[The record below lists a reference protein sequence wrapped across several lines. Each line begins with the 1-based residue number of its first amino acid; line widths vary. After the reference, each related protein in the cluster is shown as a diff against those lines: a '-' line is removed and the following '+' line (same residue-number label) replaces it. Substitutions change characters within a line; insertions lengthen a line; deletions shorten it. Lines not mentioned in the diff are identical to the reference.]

1 MVLAIII
8 SFLIIKFQQR
18 EIDDLKKN
26 SKINYEKISN
36 LRNIIIAKEGE
47 LLYLK
52 DKNLIEL
59 HCYITFLRNII
70 KSKDKYITEIDNIN
84 IEINNVIRSSLT
96 ISQSNNI
103 LFTELEVKIINS
115 KNIYNSDIREI
126 SSLFNFNRNRNE
138 NGNYDDDEFETKI
151 EINNYIV
158 KIKELNKDIQNRNNI
173 INLNIKEI
181 NDLMKIRDTQRNKI
195 IKFKN
200 IIDNLTRNNDNY
212 LTCSICLETVHHFDN
227 KKITRCNHTFHT
239 DCLYKWDRNTCPNCR
254 SDL

>member
-1 MVLAIII
+1 MILMVLAIII

-59 HCYITFLRNII
+59 HNYITFLRNII

-103 LFTELEVKIINS
+103 LFAELEVKRINS

-126 SSLFNFNRNRNE
+126 SSLFNFN
-138 NGNYDDDEFETKI
+138 GNDDEFENEI
-151 EINNYIV
+151 EINNYII
-158 KIKELNKDIQNRNNI
+158 KIKELNKDIENRNNI

-181 NDLMKIRDTQRNKI
+181 NDLMNIRDTQRNKI
-195 IKFKN
+195 IELKN
-200 IIDNLTRNNDNY
+200 IIDNLTRNDDY

>member
-59 HCYITFLRNII
+59 HNYITFLRNII

-103 LFTELEVKIINS
+103 LFAELEVKRINS

-126 SSLFNFNRNRNE
+126 SSLFNFN
-138 NGNYDDDEFETKI
+138 GNDDEFENEI
-151 EINNYIV
+151 EINNYII
-158 KIKELNKDIQNRNNI
+158 KIKELNKDIENRNNI

-181 NDLMKIRDTQRNKI
+181 NDLMNIRDTQRNKI
-195 IKFKN
+195 IELKN
-200 IIDNLTRNNDNY
+200 IIDNLTRNDDY

>member
-26 SKINYEKISN
+26 SKNNYEKIIN

-59 HCYITFLRNII
+59 HNYITFLRNII
-70 KSKDKYITEIDNIN
+70 KSKDKYINDLDNIN
-84 IEINNVIRSSLT
+84 IEINDVIRCSST
-96 ISQSNNI
+96 ISQPNNI
-103 LFTELEVKIINS
+103 LFAQLEVKRINS
-115 KNIYNSDIREI
+115 KNIYSSEIREI
-126 SSLFNFNRNRNE
+126 SSLFNYN
-138 NGNYDDDEFETKI
+138 DTEFETKI
-151 EINNYIV
+151 EINNYII
-158 KIKELNKDIQNRNNI
+158 KIKELNKDVENRDNI

-181 NDLMKIRDTQRNKI
+181 NDLMKIRDNQRNKI
-195 IKFKN
+195 IELKN

-227 KKITRCNHTFHT
+227 KKITKCNHTFHT
-239 DCLYKWDRNTCPNCR
+239 DCLHKWDRNTCPNCR

>member
-1 MVLAIII
+1 MIFMVLAIII

-59 HCYITFLRNII
+59 HNYITFLRNII

-103 LFTELEVKIINS
+103 LFAELEVKRINS

-126 SSLFNFNRNRNE
+126 SSLFNFN
-138 NGNYDDDEFETKI
+138 GNDDEFENEI
-151 EINNYIV
+151 EINNYII
-158 KIKELNKDIQNRNNI
+158 KIKELNKDIENRNNI

-181 NDLMKIRDTQRNKI
+181 NDLMNIRDTQRNKI
-195 IKFKN
+195 IELKN
-200 IIDNLTRNNDNY
+200 IIDNLTRNDDY

>member
-1 MVLAIII
+1 LVKFH
-8 SFLIIKFQQR
+8 FLIIKFQQR

-59 HCYITFLRNII
+59 HNYITFLRNII

-103 LFTELEVKIINS
+103 LFAELEVKRINS

-126 SSLFNFNRNRNE
+126 SSLFNFN
-138 NGNYDDDEFETKI
+138 GNDDEFENEI
-151 EINNYIV
+151 EINNYII
-158 KIKELNKDIQNRNNI
+158 KIKELNKDIENRNNI

-181 NDLMKIRDTQRNKI
+181 NDLMNIRDTQRNKI
-195 IKFKN
+195 IELKN
-200 IIDNLTRNNDNY
+200 IIDNLTRNDDY

>member
-1 MVLAIII
+1 MILAIII

-36 LRNIIIAKEGE
+36 LRNIIIAKDGE

-59 HCYITFLRNII
+59 HNYITFLRNII

-103 LFTELEVKIINS
+103 LFAELEVKRINS

-126 SSLFNFNRNRNE
+126 SSLFNFNGNRN
-138 NGNYDDDEFETKI
+138 DDEFENEIEI
-151 EINNYIV
+151 EINNYII
-158 KIKELNKDIQNRNNI
+158 KIKELNKDIENRNNI
-173 INLNIKEI
+173 INLNNKEI

-195 IKFKN
+195 IELKN
-200 IIDNLTRNNDNY
+200 IIDNLTRNDDY

>member
-59 HCYITFLRNII
+59 HNYITFLRNII

-96 ISQSNNI
+96 I
-103 LFTELEVKIINS
+103 
-115 KNIYNSDIREI
+115 
-126 SSLFNFNRNRNE
+126 
-138 NGNYDDDEFETKI
+138 
-151 EINNYIV
+151 
-158 KIKELNKDIQNRNNI
+158 
-173 INLNIKEI
+173 
-181 NDLMKIRDTQRNKI
+181 
-195 IKFKN
+195 
-200 IIDNLTRNNDNY
+200 
-212 LTCSICLETVHHFDN
+212 
-227 KKITRCNHTFHT
+227 
-239 DCLYKWDRNTCPNCR
+239 
-254 SDL
+254 

>member
-1 MVLAIII
+1 MIYMILAIII

-36 LRNIIIAKEGE
+36 LRNIIIAKDGE

-59 HCYITFLRNII
+59 HNYITFLRNII

-103 LFTELEVKIINS
+103 LFAELEVKRINS

-126 SSLFNFNRNRNE
+126 STLFNFNGNRN
-138 NGNYDDDEFETKI
+138 DDEFENEIEI
-151 EINNYIV
+151 EINNYII
-158 KIKELNKDIQNRNNI
+158 KIKELNKDIENRNNI

-195 IKFKN
+195 IELKN
-200 IIDNLTRNNDNY
+200 IIDNLTRNDDY

>member
-1 MVLAIII
+1 MILAIII

-36 LRNIIIAKEGE
+36 LRNIIIAKDGE

-59 HCYITFLRNII
+59 HNYITFLRNII

-103 LFTELEVKIINS
+103 LFAELEVKRINS

-126 SSLFNFNRNRNE
+126 STLFNFNGNRN
-138 NGNYDDDEFETKI
+138 DDEFENEIEI
-151 EINNYIV
+151 EINNYII
-158 KIKELNKDIQNRNNI
+158 KIKELNKDIENRNNI

-195 IKFKN
+195 IELKN
-200 IIDNLTRNNDNY
+200 IIDNLTRNDDY

>member
-1 MVLAIII
+1 MIYMILAIII

-36 LRNIIIAKEGE
+36 LRNIIIAKDGE

-59 HCYITFLRNII
+59 HNYITFLRNII

-103 LFTELEVKIINS
+103 LFAELEVKRINS

-126 SSLFNFNRNRNE
+126 SSLFNFNGNRN
-138 NGNYDDDEFETKI
+138 DDEFENEIEI
-151 EINNYIV
+151 EINNYII
-158 KIKELNKDIQNRNNI
+158 KIKELNKDIENRNNI
-173 INLNIKEI
+173 INLNNKEI

-195 IKFKN
+195 IELKN
-200 IIDNLTRNNDNY
+200 IIDNLTRNDDY